1 MNVKEYKGQVLGLP
15 DDALI
20 NEYFSLMDELSDDF
34 VPDDTDQ
41 KTYEQYWQHD
51 RPVLQERL
59 KIVETELCYR
69 HIDL

>member
-1 MNVKEYKGQVLGLP
+1 MNTKEFKEQVLGLP

-20 NEYFSLMDELSDDF
+20 NEYFSLMDELSYDF
-34 VPDDTDQ
+34 VPDDAD
-41 KTYEQYWQHD
+41 KNTYDKYWKHD
-51 RPVLQERL
+51 RPILQERL